1 MSDTAAA
8 VQAPPGDVLEY
19 IEDMLSGLAAMAEGV
34 GERRLATSMRLLA
47 IEAARAAPDN
57 DG

>member
-1 MSDTAAA
+1 MPQTAAA

-19 IEDMLSGLAAMAEGV
+19 IEEMLSELAALAEGS

-47 IEAARAAPDN
+47 IEAARLGPKAQ
-57 DG
+57 G